1 MGLGILE
8 SRSRLSKVPGTVALA
23 DIDEQSIDNAAILK
37 RAKGSDE
44 KIILVPQP
52 SDDPND
58 PLNWPLWKKVTIVAI
73 MVFGACLNAAT
84 IGPLLSASIV
94 VISEDLNR
102 SMTETTLLTGY
113 NLAIAGASCPLISAF
128 ATKVGKRPVLLTSSM
143 ASLIGSIIGSVSQ
156 TYDTLLVAR
165 IIQGFS
171 IAAYESITFTL
182 IGDLFFVHQR
192 GFWIN
197 IISFTLTAVSN
208 LSSIIAGPITYN
220 LGWHYLFYI
229 LVACSGLQ
237 VLLLFFFAPETCYK
251 RENSLSQYVLGSDG
265 NPETKGTETIEHIED
280 SSDSV
285 SQHPSPSATPLK
297 SFRQELAVYTGS
309 YSNENILKLLLGPF
323 LCLTNLVALWN
334 VVMTGVVTST
344 YVAISYVVAQIF
356 SAAPYL
362 LSTAQIG
369 YLSVGPFLG
378 GFIGCTLVA
387 RSSDPLAV
395 WMAKH
400 NNGTYEPEFRIPLI
414 VFAFIG
420 TAGLFGFGA
429 TAAAGDS
436 IYLVDFM
443 WGLTLA
449 GISFAVGSCSA
460 HAIDAFGSMRNEIF
474 VANVMFKNF
483 LFFGYSYFINDWILE
498 DGPARPFYVFGGI
511 NAGLIVTA
519 LPVYLFGKRYR
530 SMWSQHNLMEMM
542 KAKLFG

>member
-8 SRSRLSKVPGTVALA
+8 GRTGLSNVPGTVALA
-23 DIDEQSIDNAAILK
+23 EITEQSFDNAAILK

-58 PLNWPLWKKVTIVAI
+58 PLNWSLCKKVTIVAI

-94 VISEDLNR
+94 VISDDLNR
-102 SMTETTLLTGY
+102 SITEITLLTGY
-113 NLAIAGASCPLISAF
+113 NLAVAGASCPFISAF
-128 ATKVGKRPVLLTSSM
+128 ATKFGKRPVLLTSSM

-156 TYDTLLVAR
+156 TYDTLLIAR

-182 IGDLFFVHQR
+182 IRDLFYVHQR

-197 IISFTLTAVSN
+197 VISFTLTAVSN

-220 LGWHYLFYI
+220 LGWHYLFHI

-237 VLLLFFFAPETCYK
+237 VLLLFIFAPETCYK
-251 RENSLSQYVLGSDG
+251 RDNSLDECVSGGDQKT
-265 NPETKGTETIEHIED
+265 ETKGTETIEHIED
-280 SSDSV
+280 SSDSL
-285 SQHPSPSATPLK
+285 SRHPSPSATPLK

-309 YSNENILKLLLGPF
+309 YSDENILKLLLGPF

-356 SAAPYL
+356 SAASYL

-378 GFIGCTLVA
+378 GVIGCTLVA

-400 NNGTYEPEFRIPLI
+400 NNGIYEPEFRLPLI
-414 VFAFIG
+414 IFAFIG
-420 TAGLFGFGA
+420 TGGLFGFGA

-460 HAIDAFGSMRNEIF
+460 YAIDAFGSMSNEIF

-483 LFFGYSYFINDWILE
+483 LFFGYSYFIN
-498 DGPARPFYVFGGI
+498 
-511 NAGLIVTA
+511 AGSWKMDLHVHSTYSGESV
-519 LPVYLFGKRYR
+519 LDSL
-530 SMWSQHNLMEMM
+530 
-542 KAKLFG
+542 